1 MLNGISGGVAMLF
14 GLVIAM
20 LASGW
25 LGCCARYAANFESA
39 KETEIA
45 GRPWDLNTVWSVLVL
60 GAAAALVVPLFLSI
74 ANNNIMTDI
83 LTAQSL
89 SSVAGKILIVAGF
102 CVLAGATAPNFIE
115 SLAQKALNLAK
126 KNESKI
132 EKVGEKAESNLE
144 LISEQIEAG
153 DQGMP
158 GAKIQAVKPPA
169 DLPPMSADEKQIV
182 ASLNNMAYRRR
193 TITGISKET
202 GMSKERVRELL
213 AALVQAGHVTQLMSS
228 RTGVVLYEL
237 AM

>member
-1 MLNGISGGVAMLF
+1 MLF
-14 GLVIAM
+14 SLVIAM

-25 LGCCARYAANFESA
+25 LGCCARYAVNFETA
-39 KETEIA
+39 KETEVPA
-45 GRPWDLNTVWSVLVL
+45 RPWDLNTVWSVLVL

-83 LTAQSL
+83 LAAQSF
-89 SSVAGKILIVAGF
+89 SSVASKILIVAGF

-132 EKVGEKAESNLE
+132 EKVNEKADSNLE

-153 DQGMP
+153 DQGVP

-182 ASLNNMAYRRR
+182 VSLNNMAYRRR

-213 AALVQAGHVTQLMSS
+213 AALAQAGHVTQLKSS